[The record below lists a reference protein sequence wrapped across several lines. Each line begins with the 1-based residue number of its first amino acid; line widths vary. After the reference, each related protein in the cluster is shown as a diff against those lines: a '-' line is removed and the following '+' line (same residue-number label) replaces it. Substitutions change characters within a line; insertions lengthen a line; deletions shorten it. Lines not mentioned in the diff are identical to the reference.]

1 MRTKSR
7 APEEKPATDIDEVKR
22 RSIRQNRELA
32 KYSSAQFLKIKSLHL
47 EISKLL
53 SNNLQLQER
62 VLGLETTLQDKRR
75 QGSNATIGRVKAHD
89 QESETNN
96 LELRERVP
104 GLENELQGARRQA
117 SNAAIKTDLRSK
129 LAELGGLVEELEDDG
144 TADIDPE
151 REVVVINP
159 PHHRERYLELPAR
172 RLQPCPRSI
181 LHGATE

>member
-32 KYSSAQFLKIKSLHL
+32 KYSSAQFLKIQSLHL

-53 SNNLQLQER
+53 SNNLQLRER
-62 VLGLETTLQDKRR
+62 VLGLENQLQDTRR
-75 QGSNATIGRVKAHD
+75 QASNATIGRVKAHD

-96 LELRERVP
+96 LELQERVP
-104 GLENELQGARRQA
+104 GLENELQGARRHA
-117 SNAAIKTDLRSK
+117 SNAAIKADLRSK
-129 LAELGGLVEELEDDG
+129 LAELSGMVEELEDDG
-144 TADIDPE
+144 TADIDFE
-151 REVVVINP
+151 REVVDINP